1 MAKTI
6 HHKSGVSTHLQA
18 TLASEK
24 DQKSSQTV
32 PHVPLY
38 LTSTRPMCSP
48 YVPLT
53 NRIPSISVP
62 FLNRLGNWPAEERKL
77 IQVII
82 TLTTFC
88 PNAFREPTSNSIGG
102 FKEGRCRVLYNWQC
116 PFVPNSG
123 ASGTFPVGVVCLIK
137 RNAGRKWPRFQSLPL
152 LHVVTQARPFPRS
165 ADRFQYAAYWKRSAL
180 RGKGRGSLSSPNSM
194 RWHHNL

>member
-24 DQKSSQTV
+24 DQKSSQIV

-77 IQVII
+77 IQVIMMP
-82 TLTTFC
+82 TTFC
-88 PNAFREPTSNSIGG
+88 PNAFRDFKLHWRIQGGKMWSPLQLTLSLCPKLRGLRYISGRRGMPNQAQRRAQVAAFSEPSPAARSHASQTLPAQRRSLSVCGILKAIG
-102 FKEGRCRVLYNWQC
+102 
-116 PFVPNSG
+116 
-123 ASGTFPVGVVCLIK
+123 A
-137 RNAGRKWPRFQSLPL
+137 AGRKESDLR
-152 LHVVTQARPFPRS
+152 
-165 ADRFQYAAYWKRSAL
+165 DYAVRW
-180 RGKGRGSLSSPNSM
+180 RGRLTKG
-194 RWHHNL
+194 